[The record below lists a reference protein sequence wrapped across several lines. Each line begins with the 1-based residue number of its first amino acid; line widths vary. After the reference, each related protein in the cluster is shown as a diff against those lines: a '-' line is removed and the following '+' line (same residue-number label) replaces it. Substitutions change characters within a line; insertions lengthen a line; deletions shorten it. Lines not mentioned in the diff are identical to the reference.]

1 MCAASIA
8 LLLAA
13 AAAAEVKDDLQNMS
27 SAELATLEET
37 TLGKVKASEVDLSS
51 LRSEIAVLKRRQMT
65 ISEEQ
70 DRTQGALQ
78 WEENEKKKRDAQLS
92 EAKSELGK
100 KHKDITT
107 MAERVK
113 ELKAQIATLQD
124 HLSNLTRLNDKSLQR
139 AKKPS
144 LGEVL
149 DARADRWNEISRNV
163 YKKTKTYVS
172 NGVSGAAAFSEAY
185 RDKVASSPTLDLLA
199 TLLIYGFFVLGAFAV
214 QKIYTKVRG
223 QLTIER
229 LLFMGDAFCAGFWAV
244 MLICFCFLWMDPLVA
259 VQKRSPTIF
268 FFFQLS
274 ALICYVNFVLLRV
287 LLLASKLSLSALGE
301 TLSVVVVGH
310 HYYVR
315 VWQPAMLDQP
325 IHGTFFYY
333 FCYCWLFVAF
343 AYNRVNEFA
352 PLKQLRGEKLPPLTA
367 LRVLFKRFTTKGVPD
382 GDLESRPFVDI
393 GSDDDDHQS

>member
-1 MCAASIA
+1 
-8 LLLAA
+8 
-13 AAAAEVKDDLQNMS
+13 MS
-27 SAELATLEET
+27 SAELAKLEEA
-37 TLGKVKASEVDLSS
+37 TLGDVRKSEEELGS
-51 LRSEIAVLKRRQMT
+51 LRSEISILKQRQLT
-65 ISEEQ
+65 ITEEQ
-70 DRTQGALQ
+70 ERTQGALQ
-78 WEENEKKKRDAQLS
+78 WEENEKKKRDA
-92 EAKSELGK
+92 ELQDAHNALNQKHEDIK
-100 KHKDITT
+100 K
-107 MAERVK
+107 MADRVK
-113 ELKAQIATLQD
+113 DLKGQIVTLQD
-124 HLSNLTRLNDKSLQR
+124 HLANLTKQNDKSVRR
-139 AKKPS
+139 AMKPS
-144 LGEVL
+144 LGEVI
-149 DARADRWNEISRNV
+149 DARADGWNEVSKSV

-172 NGVSGAAAFSEAY
+172 NGVSGAARFSEAY
-185 RDKVASSPTLDLLA
+185 RNKVASSPTLDLLA

-214 QKIYTKVRG
+214 QKVYTKVRG

-229 LLFMGDAFCAGFWAV
+229 LLFLGDAFCAGFWAV
-244 MLICFCFLWMDPLVA
+244 MLLCFCFLWMDPLVA
-259 VQKRSPTIF
+259 VQARSPTIF

-343 AYNRVNEFA
+343 AYNRLNEFA
-352 PLKQLRGEKLPPLTA
+352 PLKQLRGEKLPPLMA
-367 LRVLFKRFTTKGVPD
+367 LKVLLKRFTAEGVPD